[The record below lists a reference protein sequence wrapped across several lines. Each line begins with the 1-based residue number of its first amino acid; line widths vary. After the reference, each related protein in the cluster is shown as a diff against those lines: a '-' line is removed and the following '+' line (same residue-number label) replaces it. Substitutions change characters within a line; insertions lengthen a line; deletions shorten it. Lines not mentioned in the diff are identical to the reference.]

1 MNADL
6 IAVLELWEKEK
17 GIPKDVL
24 LASIEEALLSA
35 AKRSVGPARQLRV
48 HIDPKTG
55 ATRAWA
61 TLLVAEKVLSRHDQI
76 SLADARSQGHPA
88 AKVGDEVEVEVTPR
102 DFGRIAAQSAKQTLL
117 QLVRQ
122 QEKAKVFDEYKD
134 RVGDIVSGTVRR
146 FERSDVILD
155 LGKAE
160 GVMPNRERVPTEE
173 YQIGD
178 RVRCFIK
185 SVENATRGPEVIL
198 SRADPEFVRKL
209 FRLEVSEVSDGTIE
223 IKAIARDP
231 GFRTKIAVASRDP
244 KVDPVGACV
253 GLRGQRVK
261 NIVRELNGEKV
272 DIIPWS
278 LDPEALVSEALKPA
292 RLFGFI
298 VDKVARRITVRCPI
312 DQLSIAIGKKGQNT
326 KLTEKITGWNISIVP
341 EDERATNFE
350 HQVQHAVDDMAHVPG
365 INPVQARI
373 LVNSGFHSVDELAAA
388 EVADIESIAGIGPAA
403 ATLLEAARGEAARRA
418 AGAPPIA

>member
-6 IAVLELWEKEK
+6 IAVLELWEREK
-17 GIPKDVL
+17 GISKIVL
-24 LASIEEALLSA
+24 LSSIQEALLAA

-48 HIDPKTG
+48 HIDPKTCV
-55 ATRAWA
+55 TRAWA
-61 TLLVAEKVLSRHDQI
+61 TVVVTERVISPHDQI
-76 SLADARSQGHPA
+76 SIAEARAQGHA
-88 AKVGDEVEVEVTPR
+88 SAKVGDEVEVEVTPR

-122 QEKAKVFDEYKD
+122 QEKAKIFDEYKD

-146 FERSDVILD
+146 FERSDVVLD

-160 GVMPNRERVPTEE
+160 AVMTNRERVPTEE

-178 RVRCFIK
+178 RVRCYIK
-185 SVENATRGPEVIL
+185 SVENAARGPEVIL

-209 FRLEVSEVSDGTIE
+209 FRLEVSEIADGTIE
-223 IKAIARDP
+223 LKAIARDP

-278 LDPEALVSEALKPA
+278 SNPETLVAEALKPTRILGISTDA
-292 RLFGFI
+292 
-298 VDKVARRITVRCPI
+298 VTRRITVRCPTE
-312 DQLSIAIGKKGQNT
+312 DLSIAIGKKGQNT
-326 KLTEKITGWNISIVP
+326 KLTEKLSGWNISIVP
-341 EDERATNFE
+341 EDERAANFE
-350 HQVQHAVDDMAHVPG
+350 HQVQHAVDELALVPG
-365 INPVQARI
+365 INPGQART
-373 LVNSGFHSVDELAAA
+373 LVNSGFHSVEELASA
-388 EVADIESIAGIGPAA
+388 EVADIEAIPGIAA
-403 ATLLEAARGEAARRA
+403 AAGTILEAARGEIARRT
-418 AGAPPIA
+418 AGAPPAA